1 MKKFI
6 FILLMT
12 GSVGVMAEGHHE
24 GYRHH
29 EGHHGGGQWVAPLI
43 GGIAAGA
50 LIGGIY
56 HNGHPHY
63 AQPPVTYQPNY
74 GAPYGYH
81 YETIYDTYCGCY
93 KSALVPN

>member
-1 MKKFI
+1 MKKISFI
-6 FILLMT
+6 FMIML
-12 GSVGVMAEGHHE
+12 SFGVLADGHGHHE
-24 GYRHH
+24 GH
-29 EGHHGGGQWVAPLI
+29 GHHGGNHWVAPLI

-63 AQPPVTYQPNY
+63 AQPPITYQPNY